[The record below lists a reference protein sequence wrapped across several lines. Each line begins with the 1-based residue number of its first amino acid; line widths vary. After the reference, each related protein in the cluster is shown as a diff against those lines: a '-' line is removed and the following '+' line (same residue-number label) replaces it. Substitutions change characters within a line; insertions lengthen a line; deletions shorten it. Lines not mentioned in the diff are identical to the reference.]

1 MLPGS
6 IPAATGVAGS
16 ADASAGSSAG
26 GGDGEVTGGEGTE
39 TQEVTG
45 IGPAGGL
52 GRSSA
57 KLRPESGRQGSED
70 GGGSGAGSSA
80 GGDGGEV
87 TGTETQE
94 VTGIGPAGGLARSS
108 PKLLPEFGR
117 QGSEEGGGVPGTCAE
132 TRAWSIHRLAARARQ
147 QRIAHRPPQRLCISS
162 PGCRPEGQRQLVREN
177 LPVGSGC
184 HGRLVRP

>member
-1 MLPGS
+1 MFPGS

-39 TQEVTG
+39 TEEVTG

-57 KLRPESGRQGSED
+57 KLLPEFGRQGSGE
-70 GGGSGAGSSA
+70 GGDTGAGSSIS
-80 GGDGGEV
+80 GDDGGV
-87 TGTETQE
+87 TGGEGTETEE
-94 VTGIGPAGGLARSS
+94 VTGIGPAGGLGRSS
-108 PKLLPEFGR
+108 AKLLPESGR
-117 QGSEEGGGVPGTCAE
+117 HGSEEGGGVPGTCAE
-132 TRAWSIHRLAARARQ
+132 TSVWSTHRLAARTRQ

-162 PGCRPEGQRQLVREN
+162 PGCRPEGPRQLVREN
-177 LPVGSGC
+177 LPVGLGAT
-184 HGRLVRP
+184 GG